1 MTWPRPSLRLM
12 LLLLNAGVVG
22 ALLWLS
28 VQAWQALKTQ
38 QHAQAHQVELAEA
51 VQLSKQ
57 ADMLHDALHADVLV
71 ALLVGQVRELS
82 NHDVQQRVRDDAL
95 EFGAA
100 FQALARADIAEEL
113 RERVARNHGIA
124 DAYALHARELVQRAA
139 GDRAAAIAALP
150 EFEAEFKVLVKALD
164 AQGAQ
169 LSKALKT
176 AQQRAASDGD
186 AARESLLWSGAL
198 VILVTSAFAV
208 AISLTIQL
216 RTRRLSEVAQ
226 AIADGDLERRVGHEG
241 GAELGP
247 LGSAIDQMAS
257 SLNQMIS
264 TMRDE
269 ALNAS
274 FEKQLAGALDMTDR
288 EAQVATVAARA
299 MGEVS
304 VAHAMELLISDS
316 SLAHMARAAEHPNAG
331 APGCRVGS
339 PYDCVAVRRGNL
351 ITFDDSE
358 ALDACPQLR
367 GRPCGGLSAV
377 CVPVTFMGR
386 AIGVLHSTGPV
397 DLPMTPDQV
406 RKVGNLGT
414 QLGMRLGTVRAFEKS
429 QIQARTDGLTGLPN
443 RRTLERQMHLM
454 AASDKPFAL
463 VMCDL
468 DHFKRLNDTFG
479 HAAGDSALRVF
490 SDVLRHSLREADLVG
505 RWGGEEFVFVLAQ
518 SHSHAAAEMVGRLRA
533 RLAATLQLGKVP
545 EFTASFGVADSTLT
559 REPDRLVQL
568 ADVALYQAK
577 AQGRDRACLAEPSM
591 EFELDEHRRMLRGT
605 DGATEA
611 SSGLASMFAEEA

>member
-1 MTWPRPSLRLM
+1 
-12 LLLLNAGVVG
+12 
-22 ALLWLS
+22 
-28 VQAWQALKTQ
+28 
-38 QHAQAHQVELAEA
+38 
-51 VQLSKQ
+51 
-57 ADMLHDALHADVLV
+57 
-71 ALLVGQVRELS
+71 
-82 NHDVQQRVRDDAL
+82 
-95 EFGAA
+95 
-100 FQALARADIAEEL
+100 
-113 RERVARNHGIA
+113 
-124 DAYALHARELVQRAA
+124 
-139 GDRAAAIAALP
+139 
-150 EFEAEFKVLVKALD
+150 
-164 AQGAQ
+164 
-169 LSKALKT
+169 
-176 AQQRAASDGD
+176 
-186 AARESLLWSGAL
+186 
-198 VILVTSAFAV
+198 
-208 AISLTIQL
+208 
-216 RTRRLSEVAQ
+216 
-226 AIADGDLERRVGHEG
+226 EG

-316 SLAHMARAAEHPNAG
+316 SLAHMARAAEHPSAG